1 MKNLKISDPLHA
13 DLNAMRKREGML
25 LTALAER
32 LLRSGLDGIRITE
45 IVRRRIATRKKAG
58 AGR

>member
-13 DLNAMRKREGML
+13 DLNTMRKREGML

-32 LLRSGLDGIRITE
+32 LLRLGLDMMK
-45 IVRRRIATRKKAG
+45 TRKKAG